1 MKKLPVSI
9 KNTLIAL
16 ISVMLVTAFL
26 TGCGDLETADDL
38 VDESEQLRQTATDRF
53 RRQTAAIDAMIN
65 SVASGRSLL
74 ITEIEAVTGTA
85 TRDYDAALADLQARS
100 EKLDEAAALELN
112 DNYSE
117 YLRLLSASND
127 KLTEALSAAAEIPVL
142 IIDEQLIFS
151 GWNEIEAAGVLSAI
165 ESRRLVI
172 DTAYDEAETLRAQA
186 EKLRDDNPGD
196 F

>member
-1 MKKLPVSI
+1 
-9 KNTLIAL
+9 
-16 ISVMLVTAFL
+16 
-26 TGCGDLETADDL
+26 
-38 VDESEQLRQTATDRF
+38 
-53 RRQTAAIDAMIN
+53 
-65 SVASGRSLL
+65 
-74 ITEIEAVTGTA
+74 
-85 TRDYDAALADLQARS
+85 
-100 EKLDEAAALELN
+100 
-112 DNYSE
+112 
-117 YLRLLSASND
+117 
-127 KLTEALSAAAEIPVL
+127 LTEALSAAAEIPVL